1 MFFLLWIKKTKNTWF
16 FWKTTLKKRRKC
28 GVNER
33 EVTCKCG
40 CLRSRAVAVAVAGDN
55 GRPFIE
61 AVGCRYNVW
70 SQECAGTGPGIKYH
84 LPWRSDK
91 QQSVIINHEHYPNGI
106 VPLPRP
112 CKVKLWLLLQM
123 KKNQTNREPS
133 CRAAWKLVFISPG
146 FITFRAVLRNCWSV
160 LVWMPWKHK
169 HTNASLR
176 Q

>member
-1 MFFLLWIKKTKNTWF
+1 MRGKLPANAGV
-16 FWKTTLKKRRKC
+16 C
-28 GVNER
+28 GVER
-33 EVTCKCG
+33 WQWLETMG
-40 CLRSRAVAVAVAGDN
+40 GLLLRLWAAD
-55 GRPFIE
+55 
-61 AVGCRYNVW
+61 NVW
-70 SQECAGTGPGIKYH
+70 SQECTGTGPGIKYH

-112 CKVKLWLLLQM
+112 CSGKLWLLLQM

-133 CRAAWKLVFISPG
+133 CWAAWKLVFISLG
-146 FITFRAVLRNCWSV
+146 FITFRAVLHNCWPV
-160 LVWMPWKHK
+160 FVWMPWKPK